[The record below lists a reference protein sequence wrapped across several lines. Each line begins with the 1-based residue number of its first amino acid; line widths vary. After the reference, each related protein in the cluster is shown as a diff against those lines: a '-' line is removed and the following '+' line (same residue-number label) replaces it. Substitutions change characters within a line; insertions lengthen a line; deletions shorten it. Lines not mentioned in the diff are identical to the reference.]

1 MKKILILLI
10 LLSSMSLAFSQ
21 TYVEL
26 VLDASGSMWNKLDD
40 GRFRITAAK
49 EVLSDFIGG
58 LPDGDLNIGLR
69 IYGSLVS
76 ALDAGACDDTK
87 LFVDLAG
94 MDKSELINTVNVAKA
109 IGATPIAKSL
119 LAAADDFPNQADR
132 RMIILV
138 TDGEESCGGDLQ
150 AVAADLKS
158 RGFDIDIRIIGFDL
172 DQKAIDSFKGIGKF
186 ENAANAEE
194 LGKALKD
201 AVDEVIETA
210 IVPVEYRF
218 DNNDEAWLVFG
229 DAQGDS
235 SKNAIV
241 PADYNPEGYICAED
255 SAAGGIW
262 YWLAPLHGD
271 ASKAYGMTLSFDEK
285 QSQTDRQF
293 DSTDIII
300 ESENIALS
308 FSTNKHPDTEFTSY
322 QVLLTEAGWQNET
335 SGQAATKDDF
345 LAVLGNLKMFRLR
358 GEYRDGADTGC
369 LDNVVIGDAPRAARG
384 QINLLAPDSTP
395 AGKAFNVAYS
405 GDIRVSE
412 DDFIVL
418 VNPENKKGSYHNRA
432 YVKEDNSPVSIT
444 APIKPGI
451 YEIRYLDHSDD
462 SILATR
468 AITVTESKITLSAP
482 ETVSPGQSFEVTWVG
497 PDGEGDYITL
507 VSKETEDGKYDEWY
521 YTKDGNPLSFT
532 APIISGDYEIRYQ
545 SDREDGVFARKALNI
560 GEAEFSFSAPATVE
574 AGTSFEVGWTGPDGP
589 QDYITIVAV
598 GSKPGAYKSYEY
610 TSNGSPV
617 TLMAE
622 TVAGEYEIRY
632 QSDRES
638 GIIFASTPITVTPMQ
653 ISIQAPSQ
661 VNAGESFEVSWTG
674 PDGPDDY
681 ITIVPAGA
689 EAGAYEDYKYTTNG
703 SPLSLTAPTTPG
715 NYEIRYQSDRV
726 SGITFASIPIVV
738 K

>member
-1 MKKILILLI
+1 MKKILLILI
-10 LLSSMSLAFSQ
+10 LLSSLSLASSQ

-26 VLDASGSMWNKLDD
+26 ILDASGSMWNKLDD
-40 GRFRITAAK
+40 GRFKITAGK
-49 EVLSDFIGG
+49 EVLSDFIAG

-69 IYGSLVS
+69 IYGSQIS
-76 ALDAGACDDTK
+76 ALDDGACDDTK

-94 MDKSELINTVNVAKA
+94 MDKPELVSIITSAKA

-119 LAAADDFPNQADR
+119 LAAANDFPEIADR

-150 AVAADLKS
+150 AVAAELKS

-172 DQKAIDSFKGIGKF
+172 DQRAIDSFKGIGKF

-218 DNNDEAWLVFG
+218 DNNDESWLVFG

-241 PADYNPEGYICAED
+241 QADYNPEGYICAED

-285 QSQTDRQF
+285 QSRTDSQF

-300 ESENIALS
+300 ESENIILS
-308 FSTNKHPDTEFTSY
+308 YSTAQHPDTEFTSFS
-322 QVLLTEAGWQNET
+322 VLLTEANWQNET

-345 LAVLGNLKMFRLR
+345 LAVLGNLKMFRIR

-369 LDNVVIGDAPRAARG
+369 LDNVVIGDTPEATRG
-384 QINLLAPDSTP
+384 QINLVVPSSTA
-395 AGKAFNVAYS
+395 AGQTFSIAYS
-405 GDIRVSE
+405 GDIKAN
-412 DDFIVL
+412 DFISIVKPEDKQANYKDSSY
-418 VNPENKKGSYHNRA
+418 VN
-432 YVKEDNSPVSIT
+432 EDSSPVSIT
-444 APIKPGI
+444 APIEPGS
-451 YEIRYLDHSDD
+451 YEVRYLS
-462 SILATR
+462 SEAKTLAKAT
-468 AITVTESKITLSAP
+468 ITINPSTISLTAP
-482 ETVSPGQSFEVTWVG
+482 ETVAPGQKFELSWSG
-497 PDGEGDYITL
+497 PNGKGDYITL
-507 VSKETEDGKYDEWY
+507 VAKDAEDGKYDTWK
-521 YTKDGNPLSFT
+521 YTKDGNPIIFS

-545 SDREDGVFARKALNI
+545 SDREDGVFARIDIKVAD
-560 GEAEFSFSAPATVE
+560 ADFSLSAPDTVE
-574 AGTSFEVGWTGPDGP
+574 AGSKFDVVWTGPDGP
-589 QDYITIVAV
+589 GDYITIVPFGA
-598 GSKPGAYKSYEY
+598 KAGAYEDWKYTRDGSPSTLVANIEPGSYEIRYQSDSEEGIVFASRPITISPMQITLTAPSQVNANENFEVIWTGPNGPRDYITIVPAGSEAGSYDSYQY
-610 TSNGSPV
+610 TKKGSPLSL
-617 TLMAE
+617 TAPS
-622 TVAGEYEIRY
+622 TAGNYEIRY

-638 GIIFASTPITVTPMQ
+638 GVFAS
-653 ISIQAPSQ
+653 
-661 VNAGESFEVSWTG
+661 
-674 PDGPDDY
+674 
-681 ITIVPAGA
+681 ITIV
-689 EAGAYEDYKYTTNG
+689 
-703 SPLSLTAPTTPG
+703 
-715 NYEIRYQSDRV
+715 
-726 SGITFASIPIVV
+726 V